1 MLRSCFLPGPCWGNK
16 HGQCLDVLFTSVH
29 PILWTRQTL
38 EVGITAAI
46 AVAAA
51 SMSPGPVIAAF
62 DVQRVAAPADVSDMT
77 VA

>member
-51 SMSPGPVIAAF
+51 SMSPGQSSQHLTFSA
-62 DVQRVAAPADVSDMT
+62 
-77 VA
+77 